1 MNKSFINK
9 QSGIKL
15 NAISKLMVTVVLLG
29 VAFLSVFLGATP
41 ASAKTKVAL
50 KTYTQPFQNNTT
62 SLSGQSVEMSTYFI
76 KMDYWDVKK
85 ATLNLNYQVSQLS
98 SRQLSDITV
107 SLGGVKF
114 ASFRPNKQTGLQTKT
129 IKIPL
134 RLLSGENE
142 LKISGQILNRAGK
155 RDYRLT
161 QTPANWLTVD
171 NRSAVN
177 FQYALKAP
185 TKNIDAFYDHF
196 SGPDTIVNRDAYIV
210 VPNQANNAEL
220 AASMYAL
227 TGESRV
233 ITTENQQIP
242 VVQMSN
248 ADGRAADYQLVM
260 AEYQHLPARFQ
271 KLFKRA
277 DLRNTSQ
284 IKRYDAKGK
293 HYLVVTATTGTLL
306 EKAARFVANSELMKE
321 SKHPTETITAG
332 TQTFTSTLN
341 YDGKYQLTTEADRI
355 TGANHQERSY
365 FVSLPVDRN
374 NADGSTISIHLRYA
388 RNLDFKNSLAT
399 VYINDTPIGSK
410 RLSAA
415 RADND
420 TLTVALPKGMA
431 LGNSFTVRVALD
443 LPMSNTAGT
452 QDNTHTPWASIEPT
466 SVARVKSAPGNDL
479 LFSNYPNLFLKNST
493 YDDIAVVRP
502 QTMTSTDYQTL
513 TNIFNLIG
521 NYAENNRGTIK
532 FYDQQP
538 SKHVMADANVIAF
551 GTPKQNQLIHHLN
564 RHLYFKYNDTE
575 ARFLSNEKL
584 SIEQQYGQTI
594 GSAQLL
600 RSPYNRKK
608 GLLVVTGARAN
619 GTYLAST
626 QINYQRN
633 IAQYK
638 GDAIIVDPDNNH
650 DDFRFK
656 KNKLIDTSL
665 NTKQEVSRHSQE
677 LLYLGI
683 ALMVIVVVTVALLL
697 LLWKH
702 GSLRRRRKETTHHE

>member
-9 QSGIKL
+9 QNGIKP
-15 NAISKLMVTVVLLG
+15 NAINKVVRIMILFGVVLWCALLG
-29 VAFLSVFLGATP
+29 GISAQ
-41 ASAKTKVAL
+41 AKTAL

-76 KMDYWDVKK
+76 KMDYWDVKQ

-98 SRQLSDITV
+98 DRQLSDITV

-114 ASFRPNKQTGLQTKT
+114 ASFRPKKQTGLQSKT

-134 RLLSGENE
+134 RLLGGQNK
-142 LKISGQILNRAGK
+142 LKISGQILNQAGK

-185 TKNIDAFYDHF
+185 TPNIDSFYDHF
-196 SGPDTIVNRDAYIV
+196 SGPDTIVNRNSAIV
-210 VPNQANNAEL
+210 VPKQATNAEL
-220 AASMYAL
+220 TASMYAL

-242 VVQMSN
+242 VVQTDN
-248 ADGRAADYQLVM
+248 PTGQQADYQLVI
-260 AEYQHLPARFQ
+260 ATYQHLPARLQ
-271 KLFKRA
+271 KLFKPA
-277 DLRNTSQ
+277 ELKNAAQ

-293 HYLVVTATTGTLL
+293 HTLVVTATTGTLL

-321 SKHPTETITAG
+321 SKHPTETITPA

-341 YDGKYQLTTEADRI
+341 YDGKYQLTTSADRI

-374 NADGSTISIHLRYA
+374 NADGSTISIDLRYA

-399 VYINDTPIGSK
+399 VYVNDTAVGSK
-410 RLSAA
+410 RLSSA

-420 TLTVALPKGMA
+420 TLTVTLPKGMA

-443 LPMSNTAGT
+443 LPLSGSAAT
-452 QDNTHTPWASIEPT
+452 QDNNHTPWASIEPT
-466 SVARVKSAPGNDL
+466 SVARIKSAPGNDL

-493 YDDIAVVRP
+493 YSNIAVVRP
-502 QTMTSTDYQTL
+502 KTMTATDYQTL

-521 NYAENNRGTIK
+521 NYAENNRGTIT
-532 FYDQQP
+532 FYDHQP
-538 SKHVMADANVIAF
+538 SKTVMADANVIAF
-551 GTPKQNQLIHHLN
+551 GTPKQNSLIRGLN
-564 RHLYFKYNDTE
+564 SHLYFKYNAADTG
-575 ARFLSNEKL
+575 FLSNEKL

-600 RSPYNRKK
+600 RSPYNAQK
-608 GLLVVTGARAN
+608 GLLVVTGARPN
-619 GTYLAST
+619 GAYLAST

-633 IAQYK
+633 ISQYQ
-638 GDAIIVDPDNNH
+638 GDAIVVDPDNNH
-650 DDFRFK
+650 YDYRFK
-656 KNKLIDTSL
+656 KNKLINTAV
-665 NTKQEVSRHSQE
+665 NTKQELSRHSQQ
-677 LLYLGI
+677 LLYLAV
-683 ALMVIVVVTVALLL
+683 ALMMIVVVTIALLL

-702 GSLRRRRKETTHHE
+702 GSLRRRKGGHHE

>member
-9 QSGIKL
+9 QNGIRPS
-15 NAISKLMVTVVLLG
+15 AISSRVILAGMLFILMACGVLG
-29 VAFLSVFLGATP
+29 TTTT
-41 ASAKTKVAL
+41 ASAKAAL
-50 KTYTQPFQNNTT
+50 KTYTQPFQNTTT

-114 ASFRPNKQTGLQTKT
+114 ASFRPKKQTGLQTKT
-129 IKIPL
+129 IRIPL
-134 RLLSGENE
+134 RLLAGQNE
-142 LKISGQILNRAGK
+142 LKISGQVLNRAGK
-155 RDYRLT
+155 QDYRLT

-171 NRSAVN
+171 NRSDVN

-185 TKNIDAFYDHF
+185 TRNIDSFYDHF
-196 SGPDTIVNRDAYIV
+196 SGPDTIVNRNAYIT
-210 VPNQANNAEL
+210 VPNAANNAEL

-242 VVQMSN
+242 VVQFSS
-248 ADGRAADYQLVM
+248 ADGQKADYQLVM
-260 AEYQHLPARFQ
+260 AEYQHLPTR
-271 KLFKRA
+271 FKRLFRTA
-277 DLRNTSQ
+277 DLKNAAQ
-284 IKRYDAKGK
+284 IKRVDLKHK
-293 HYLVVTATTGTLL
+293 HYLVVTATTGALL
-306 EKAARFVANSELMKE
+306 KKAARFVANSELMKE
-321 SKHPTETITAG
+321 SKHPTERITLA

-341 YDGKYQLTTEADRI
+341 YDGKYQLTTSADKI
-355 TGANHQERSY
+355 TGADHQERQY

-374 NADGSTISIHLRYA
+374 NADGSTISIHFRYA

-399 VYINDTPIGSK
+399 VYVNDTAVGSE

-443 LPMSNTAGT
+443 LPLKGSATT
-452 QDNTHTPWASIEPT
+452 QNNNQTPWASIEPD
-466 SVARVKSAPGNDL
+466 SVARIKSAPGNDL

-493 YDDIAVVRP
+493 YDDLAVVRP
-502 QTMTSTDYQTL
+502 QTMSATDYQTL

-521 NYAENNRGTIK
+521 NYAENNRGKIT
-532 FYDQQP
+532 FYQHQP
-538 SKHVMADANVIAF
+538 SKAVMADANVIAF
-551 GTPKQNQLIHHLN
+551 GTPRRNEVIHRLN
-564 RHLYFKYNDTE
+564 HQLYFKYNAAETG
-575 ARFLSNEKL
+575 FLSNEKL
-584 SIEQQYGQTI
+584 SIEQKYGQTI

-600 RSPYNRKK
+600 RSPYNAKK
-608 GLLVVTGARAN
+608 GLLVVTGATDTA
-619 GTYLAST
+619 TYLAST

-633 IAQYK
+633 IAQYT
-638 GDAIIVDPDNNH
+638 GDAIVVDPDNNH
-650 DDFRFK
+650 NGYRFK
-656 KNKLIDTSL
+656 KNKLINTAL
-665 NTKQEVSRHSQE
+665 NTKQAISRHSQQ
-677 LLYLGI
+677 LLYLGLGLI
-683 ALMVIVVVTVALLL
+683 MIMVVTIALLL

-702 GSLRRRRKETTHHE
+702 GSLHRRRKGARHD

>member
-1 MNKSFINK
+1 MNKSFISK
-9 QSGIKL
+9 QNGIKR
-15 NAISKLMVTVVLLG
+15 NVISKILITLALFG
-29 VAFLSVFLGATP
+29 LAFCGAFWGSTP
-41 ASAKTKVAL
+41 ANAKSKVAL

-76 KMDYWDVKK
+76 KMDYWDVKQ

-114 ASFRPNKQTGLQTKT
+114 ASFRPKKQTGLQTKT

-142 LKISGQILNRAGK
+142 LQISGQILNQAGK
-155 RDYRLT
+155 KDYRLT

-171 NRSAVN
+171 SRSAVN

-185 TKNIDAFYDHF
+185 TKTIDSFYDHF
-196 SGPDTIVNRDAYIV
+196 SGPDTIVNRDAYIT

-220 AASMYAL
+220 SASMYAL

-242 VVQMSN
+242 VAQFQTT
-248 ADGRAADYQLVM
+248 AGQAADYQLVM

-271 KLFKRA
+271 KLFKRT
-277 DLRNTSQ
+277 DLRNAAQ

-321 SKHPTETITAG
+321 AKQATETITAG

-341 YDGKYQLTTEADRI
+341 YDGKYQLTTSADKI

-399 VYINDTPIGSK
+399 VYVNDTAIGSK
-410 RLSAA
+410 RLSSA

-420 TLTVALPKGMA
+420 TLTVALPRGMA

-443 LPMSNTAGT
+443 LPMSDSSGT
-452 QDNTHTPWASIEPT
+452 QDNTHTPWASIEPS
-466 SVARVKSAPGNDL
+466 SVARIKTAPGNDL

-493 YDDIAVVRP
+493 YDNIAVVRP
-502 QTMTSTDYQTL
+502 TTMTGTDYQTL

-532 FYDQQP
+532 FYDRQP
-538 SKHVMADANVIAF
+538 SKATMADANVIAF
-551 GTPKQNQLIHHLN
+551 GTPTKNRLIHHLN
-564 RHLYFKYNDTE
+564 NHLYFKYNSAETG
-575 ARFLSNEKL
+575 FLSNEKL
-584 SIEQQYGQTI
+584 SIEQRYGQTI

-608 GLLVVTGARAN
+608 GLLVVTGASAN

-633 IAQYK
+633 ISQYT
-638 GDAIIVDPDNNH
+638 GDAIVVDPDNNH
-650 DDFRFK
+650 GNYRFK
-656 KNKLIDTSL
+656 KNKLIDTTV
-665 NTKQEVSRHSQE
+665 NAKQQLSRHSQQ
-677 LLYLGI
+677 LLYLGM
-683 ALMVIVVVTVALLL
+683 ALLMIGVVTVALFL

-702 GSLRRRRKETTHHE
+702 GALHRRRKGDRHE

>member
-9 QSGIKL
+9 QNGTKPS
-15 NAISKLMVTVVLLG
+15 AINSLVVAVVLFSLALCG
-29 VAFLSVFLGATP
+29 GLWGTTTAA
-41 ASAKTKVAL
+41 AKTSL

-114 ASFRPNKQTGLQTKT
+114 ASFRPKKQIGLQTKV

-134 RLLSGENE
+134 RLLAGENE
-142 LKISGQILNRAGK
+142 LKISGQILNQAGK
-155 RDYRLT
+155 SDYRLT
-161 QTPANWLTVD
+161 QTPANWLTID
-171 NRSAVN
+171 NRSDVN

-185 TKNIDAFYDHF
+185 TKNIDSFYDHF
-196 SGPDTIVNRDAYIV
+196 SGPDTIVNHNAYIT

-242 VVQMSN
+242 VVQFSN
-248 ADGRAADYQLVM
+248 AAGQNADYQLVM
-260 AEYQHLPARFQ
+260 ADYQHLPARFK
-271 KLFKRA
+271 KLLRPA
-277 DLRNTSQ
+277 DLKNAAQ
-284 IKRYDAKGK
+284 IKRDDAKGK
-293 HYLVVTATTGTLL
+293 HYLVVTATTGALL

-321 SKHPTETITAG
+321 SNHTTETITMA

-341 YDGKYQLTTEADRI
+341 YDGKYQLTTSADKV
-355 TGANHQERSY
+355 TGANHQERQY

-399 VYINDTPIGSK
+399 IYINDTAIGSK
-410 RLSAA
+410 RLSSA

-420 TLTVALPKGMA
+420 TLTVTLPKGMA

-443 LPMSNTAGT
+443 LPLSGTAST
-452 QDNTHTPWASIEPT
+452 QNNNHMPWASIEPD

-493 YDDIAVVRP
+493 YDNLAVVRP
-502 QTMTSTDYQTL
+502 KTMTATDYQTL

-521 NYAENNRGTIK
+521 NYAENNRGTIT
-532 FYDQQP
+532 FYDRQP
-538 SKHVMADANVIAF
+538 DKAVMTDANVIAF
-551 GTPKQNQLIHHLN
+551 GTPRQNSLIHRLN
-564 RHLYFKYNDTE
+564 HHLYFKYNSAETG
-575 ARFLSNEKL
+575 FLSNEKL

-600 RSPYNRKK
+600 RSPYNAKK
-608 GLLVVTGARAN
+608 GLLVVTGAHDTGA
-619 GTYLAST
+619 YLAST

-633 IAQYK
+633 IAQYT
-638 GDAIIVDPDNNH
+638 GDAIVVDPDNNH
-650 DDFRFK
+650 YGYRFK
-656 KNKLIDTSL
+656 KNKLIDTTL
-665 NTKQEVSRHSQE
+665 NTKQEVSRHSQQ
-677 LLYLGI
+677 LLYLGL
-683 ALMVIVVVTVALLL
+683 ALIMIVVVMIALLL

-702 GSLRRRRKETTHHE
+702 GSLRRRRKGARHD

>member
-9 QSGIKL
+9 QNGIKR
-15 NAISKLMVTVVLLG
+15 NVINNVVLALTLLG
-29 VAFLSVFLGATP
+29 LVLCGVLGGTTTAR
-41 ASAKTKVAL
+41 AKTVL

-76 KMDYWDVKK
+76 KMDYWNVKK

-114 ASFRPNKQTGLQTKT
+114 ASFRPKKQTGLQTKT

-142 LKISGQILNRAGK
+142 LKISGQILNQAGK
-155 RDYRLT
+155 KDYRLT

-171 NRSAVN
+171 NRSDIN

-185 TKNIDAFYDHF
+185 TKNIDSFYDHF
-196 SGPDTIVNRDAYIV
+196 SGPDTIVNRNAYIV
-210 VPNQANNAEL
+210 VPNHANNAEL

-242 VVQMSN
+242 VVQMN
-248 ADGRAADYQLVM
+248 NVDGRKADYQLII
-260 AEYQHLPARFQ
+260 AEYQHLPGRFK
-271 KLFKRA
+271 KLFRLN
-277 DLRNTSQ
+277 DLKNASQ
-284 IKRYDAKGK
+284 IKRYDSKGK
-293 HYLVVTATTGTLL
+293 HYLVVTATTGALL
-306 EKAARFVANSELMKE
+306 KKAARFVANSELMKE
-321 SKHPTETITAG
+321 SKHPTETVTLA

-341 YDGKYQLTTEADRI
+341 YDGKYQLTTSADKV
-355 TGANHQERSY
+355 TGVNHQERQY
-365 FVSLPVDRN
+365 FVSLPIDRN

-399 VYINDTPIGSK
+399 IYVNDTAVGSK
-410 RLSAA
+410 RLSSA

-420 TLTVALPKGMA
+420 TLTVTLPKGMA

-443 LPMSNTAGT
+443 LPLSGTATTQSN
-452 QDNTHTPWASIEPT
+452 NHTPWASIEPD
-466 SVARVKSAPGNDL
+466 SVARIKSAPGNDL

-493 YDDIAVVRP
+493 YDNIAVVRP
-502 QTMTSTDYQTL
+502 KTMSSTDYQTL

-538 SKHVMADANVIAF
+538 SKSVMTDANVIAF
-551 GTPKQNQLIHHLN
+551 GTPRQNSLIHRLN
-564 RHLYFKYNDTE
+564 SHLYFKYNSSETG
-575 ARFLSNEKL
+575 FLSNEKL
-584 SIEQQYGQTI
+584 SIEQKYGQTI
-594 GSAQLL
+594 GSDQLL
-600 RSPYNRKK
+600 RSPYNSKK
-608 GLLVVTGARAN
+608 GLMVVTGATDTGA
-619 GTYLAST
+619 YLAST

-633 IAQYK
+633 IDQYS
-638 GDAIIVDPDNNH
+638 GDAIVVDPDNNH
-650 DDFRFK
+650 YDYRFK

-665 NTKQEVSRHSQE
+665 NTKQEINRHSQQ
-677 LLYLGI
+677 LRYLGM
-683 ALMVIVVVTVALLL
+683 ALIMIVVVTIALLL

-702 GSLRRRRKETTHHE
+702 GSLHRRRKGRTRHD